1 MKLFNI
7 LFEAVDDEESTRP
20 AREIKTRHELPTA
33 QHDSKLIQAMLDM
46 LRQKSETS
54 EFFKKESKD
63 IGPFRFIE
71 NFINQ
76 NEKTFERIMSVAETI
91 KHLGAGRMGSAFD
104 LGDKILKIEIE
115 HGKEKI
121 SSGVRGFKAAKAL
134 WSKDKKLGACMPMIY
149 DQGTLKYNNQ
159 LFNWIIMEKFQP
171 ISDEDYELVS
181 AIINEIM
188 LLMSGGSVTSL
199 HKKQVKE
206 LGEKL
211 RLSDDWYKKLKACM
225 KALKAADM
233 KDFHAGNIGVRRST
247 GTLVFFD

>member
-1 MKLFNI
+1 
-7 LFEAVDDEESTRP
+7 
-20 AREIKTRHELPTA
+20 
-33 QHDSKLIQAMLDM
+33 
-46 LRQKSETS
+46 
-54 EFFKKESKD
+54 
-63 IGPFRFIE
+63 
-71 NFINQ
+71 
-76 NEKTFERIMSVAETI
+76 
-91 KHLGAGRMGSAFD
+91 
-104 LGDKILKIEIE
+104 
-115 HGKEKI
+115 
-121 SSGVRGFKAAKAL
+121 
-134 WSKDKKLGACMPMIY
+134 
-149 DQGTLKYNNQ
+149 
-159 LFNWIIMEKFQP
+159 MEKFQP
-171 ISDEDYELVS
+171 ISYEDYELVS